1 MAEERVE
8 RRLAAILAADVVGYS
23 AFVGQDE
30 EGTIRALKGHLSA
43 LEPIIGLHAGRIVK
57 FVGDGFLAEF
67 GSVVDAVSC
76 ADAMQR
82 RLAERNGD
90 RPHDQCLH
98 FRMGIHVGDIIVDG
112 DDILGDGVNVAARL
126 ESIAKP
132 GGITVSARVYE
143 DVERNLDL
151 AFADLGARE
160 LKNIARP
167 VRIYEVVRDTREVE
181 RTILELP
188 DKPSIAVLPFLN
200 MSADLEQEYLAD
212 GLTEDIIS
220 ALSYV
225 PWIFVI
231 ARNSSF
237 TYKGLSVDVRK
248 IGRELGVRYL
258 LEGSVRRSG
267 DRLRVTGQL
276 VDAKTS
282 AHIWADH
289 FDGTLKDV
297 FDLQDRMTEAVV
309 NAIAPKIRESEIER
323 AGRKHPE
330 SLTAYDLYLRA
341 LAALN
346 NIQITEAS
354 ILLDN
359 AIAATSDYAKAKAV
373 RAWCYTL
380 FSWGGVSPNDEDAA
394 NAVKLAETA
403 LASANADPEVWAY
416 SGYTIG
422 FFGNDTERGM
432 SLVEEATRQCPSFAW
447 AWTSIAMLEYLY
459 GTPVRALERVENVLR
474 LSPRDPQA
482 FRTFMVL
489 SGAHRL
495 LQNYE
500 QAIEYAR
507 EGLRLNPKVIDFHI
521 TQIAC
526 LVWLKRPN
534 EAGEA
539 VQKLLVRIP
548 EFRITAYL
556 DGVQRFPAFSA
567 ELRDALHTAGVP
579 N

>member
-160 LKNIARP
+160 LYNIARP

-309 NAIAPKIRESEIER
+309 NAIAPKIREAEIER

-380 FSWGGVSPNDEDAA
+380 FSWGGCRQTTKMRQTQSSWLKPPSQAPTLTLRYGPIRVTRLGSLEMTLSAACHSLRRPHDNVPVSLGLGRQSRCSNTYTGP
-394 NAVKLAETA
+394 LCA
-403 LASANADPEVWAY
+403 LLSASKTYFVSLLVILKPSGHSWSFRGLTGY
-416 SGYTIG
+416 SRTT
-422 FFGNDTERGM
+422 N
-432 SLVEEATRQCPSFAW
+432 
-447 AWTSIAMLEYLY
+447 
-459 GTPVRALERVENVLR
+459 R
-474 LSPRDPQA
+474 LSNMRA
-482 FRTFMVL
+482 K
-489 SGAHRL
+489 A
-495 LQNYE
+495 
-500 QAIEYAR
+500 
-507 EGLRLNPKVIDFHI
+507 
-521 TQIAC
+521 
-526 LVWLKRPN
+526 
-534 EAGEA
+534 
-539 VQKLLVRIP
+539 
-548 EFRITAYL
+548 
-556 DGVQRFPAFSA
+556 
-567 ELRDALHTAGVP
+567 
-579 N
+579 